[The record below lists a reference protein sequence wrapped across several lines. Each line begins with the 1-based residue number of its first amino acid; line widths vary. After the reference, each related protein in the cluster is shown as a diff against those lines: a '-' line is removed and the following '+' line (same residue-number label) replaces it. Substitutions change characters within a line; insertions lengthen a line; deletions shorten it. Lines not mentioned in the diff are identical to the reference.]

1 MRIEKVTFKNLN
13 SLAGTW
19 SIDFTNER
27 YREDGIFAITGPTA
41 AGKSTVLDAIC
52 LALYGQTP
60 RLATISKSTNEIMT
74 RQTGD
79 CFAEVVFS
87 TGKGRYRSHWSQR
100 RARNKSEG
108 ALQPAKQELVNLNT
122 NEMVNLKK
130 GIADKI
136 NELTGLDFKRFTR
149 SMLLAQG
156 DFAAFL
162 KATSDERAVIL
173 EKITGMEIY
182 SEISEKVYR
191 RMDEESKALKA
202 LEIQLGGIEV
212 LADDARKVKE
222 NQRDALT
229 QKEVQLK
236 QSQNVIQEA
245 LTWKKT
251 VKGLEETAQ
260 ALAEKDKALQNEN
273 DAFKLEAQ
281 KLQVALRAQKVDPSY
296 EALKTIRE
304 TLKQTAQLKEKAVR
318 DKPVAEEALK
328 EAQAASDSSKT
339 RWDEAEN
346 ARQSAMPIISDVR
359 LRDAAIKK
367 QSLDLEELKKEVGS
381 LQKSINQSQKELFE
395 KESALTS
402 LKEESALLEN
412 YLKTHAGEKVLVSAY
427 SGLEASSDHLKEIED
442 EIKRLQKDDQKSKNR
457 EKELQAQLQKETQDL
472 NVLRSTAE
480 RLKNQQE
487 KVAEELKGVLQG
499 ETEQSLVTQL
509 DALKERRHYRQLIQS
524 LEEHRRGLKN
534 GAPCPLCGATHHPYA
549 EGNIPAVDEIQTQ
562 IDVVQKTLNEV
573 IGLKNQLEE
582 IATKATLQK
591 EAITSVETN
600 RRLVQERLDGVIEQR
615 QEALNLIDEKKKKFA
630 MDSNAFYENVSGF
643 GLVLP
648 MSPAEV
654 INELLAKKKLWVKNE
669 EAFNEKQKD
678 LERVVSEI
686 REIKSLKAEKEKTW
700 QGKQS
705 QFVQDEEKLNEEKR
719 IRTEL
724 FGDKDPDQVEKSL
737 NDTVTQT
744 KSLYEQMRKA
754 ADEKA
759 GQLRTLISAIET
771 YDQQVKEIQEREVQ
785 ALSLF
790 EASLKKYGFD
800 DQEHY
805 IQSRLENSEVE
816 SLQNK
821 FQSLTERINRLKGE
835 MEQNRQALA
844 QEKAKN
850 LTDKTMDELEDSQ
863 QANETEQTTVREAL
877 SNIIY
882 ELRGD
887 DEARE
892 KSKDYLKT
900 IATKQVIVDQ
910 WSALSELI
918 GSADGKKFRN
928 YAQGITFDIMIAY
941 ANQSLMKMND
951 RYLLK
956 RKDKEG
962 LELEVQD
969 NYQAGVIRSTKNL
982 SGGESFI
989 VSLALALGLSKMASQ
1004 NVQVESLFLDEG
1016 FGTLDEDALDNALKT
1031 LSGLHQQGK
1040 LIGVIS
1046 HVQELKDRI
1055 GTQIVVTP
1063 KALGRSVLSGPGVEL
1078 LNRQF
1083 V

>member
-27 YREDGIFAITGPTA
+27 YREDGIFAITGPTG

-100 RARNKSEG
+100 RARNKPEG

-162 KATSDERAVIL
+162 KASSDDRAVIL

-191 RMDEESKALKA
+191 RMDEESKALKV
-202 LEIQLGGIEV
+202 LESQLGGIEV
-212 LADDARKVKE
+212 LADDVRKEKE
-222 NQRDALT
+222 SQREALT
-229 QKEVQLK
+229 QKETELK
-236 QSQNVIQEA
+236 QSQNAIQEA

-260 ALAEKDKALQNEN
+260 ALVEKDKALQKEK
-273 DAFKLEAQ
+273 DAFKSEAQ
-281 KLQVALRAQKVDPSY
+281 KLQVALQAQKVDPSY

-328 EAQAASDSSKT
+328 TAQAASDSSKT

-367 QSLDLEELKKEVGS
+367 QSLDLEELKKEVGA
-381 LQKSINQSQKELFE
+381 LQESINQSQKDLLN
-395 KESALTS
+395 KERVLSV
-402 LKEESALLEN
+402 LKEESALLEQ
-412 YLKTHAGEKVLVSAY
+412 YLKSHAGEKVLVSAY

-472 NVLRSTAE
+472 NALRSTAE

-487 KVAEELKGVLQG
+487 TVAEELKGVLQG

-509 DALKERRHYRQLIQS
+509 DALKEKWHYRQLIQS
-524 LEEHRRGLKN
+524 LEEHRRELKD

-562 IDVVQKTLNEV
+562 INAVQKTLNEV
-573 IGLKNQLEE
+573 IRLKNQLQEL
-582 IATKATLQK
+582 ATKATLQK
-591 EAITSVETN
+591 EAITSAETN
-600 RRLVQERLDGVIEQR
+600 QRLVQERLDGVIEQR
-615 QEALNLIDEKKKKFA
+615 REALNLIDEKKEKFA
-630 MDSNAFYENVSGF
+630 LDSNAFYESVSGF
-643 GLVLP
+643 GLALP
-648 MSPAEV
+648 MSPTEV
-654 INELLAKKKLWVKNE
+654 INDLLAKKTLWVKNE

-705 QFVQDEEKLNEEKR
+705 QFVQDEEKLNKEKR

-744 KSLYEQMRKA
+744 KSSYEQMRKA

-771 YDQQVKEIQEREVQ
+771 HDQQINEMQGHEVQ

-790 EASLKKYGFD
+790 EASLKKFGFD

-805 IQSRLENSEVE
+805 FQSHLESSELE
-816 SLQNK
+816 SLQDTS
-821 FQSLTERINRLKGE
+821 QSLTERINRLQGE
-835 MEQNRQALA
+835 MEQNNQTLA

-850 LTDKTMDELEDSQ
+850 LTDKTIEELEAEQ
-863 QANETEQTTVREAL
+863 KTNEIEQTDVRETL
-877 SNIIY
+877 GNILY

-892 KSKDYLKT
+892 KSKDYLRT
-900 IATKQVIVDQ
+900 ITAKQLIVDQ
-910 WSALSELI
+910 WSALSGLI
-918 GSADGKKFRN
+918 GSADGRKFRN

-941 ANQSLMKMND
+941 ANQALMKMND

-956 RKDKEG
+956 RKDKDG
-962 LELEVQD
+962 LELEVLD

-1016 FGTLDEDALDNALKT
+1016 FGTLDEDALENALKT

-1055 GTQIVVTP
+1055 STQIIVTP
-1063 KALGRSVLSGPGVEL
+1063 KALGRSVLSGPGVDHL
-1078 LNRQF
+1078 DR
-1083 V
+1083 

>member
-27 YREDGIFAITGPTA
+27 YREDGIFAITGPTG

-60 RLATISKSTNEIMT
+60 RLSTISKSTNEIMT

-100 RARNKSEG
+100 RARNKPEG

-162 KATSDERAVIL
+162 KASSDDRAVIL

-202 LEIQLGGIEV
+202 LESQLGGIEV
-212 LADDARKVKE
+212 LADDVRKEKE
-222 NQRDALT
+222 SQREVLT
-229 QKEVQLK
+229 QKETQLK

-260 ALAEKDKALQNEN
+260 VLAEKEKALQNEK
-273 DAFKLEAQ
+273 DAFKPCAQ
-281 KLQVALRAQKVDPSY
+281 KLQVALRAQKVDSSY

-304 TLKQTAQLKEKAVR
+304 TLNQTTQLRDKAAR

-328 EAQAASDSSKT
+328 AAQAACDSSKT

-346 ARQSAMPIISDVR
+346 ARQSAMPLISDIR

-367 QSLDLEELKKEVGS
+367 QSLDLEELKKEVES
-381 LQKSINQSQKELFE
+381 LQESINQRQKELLD
-395 KESALTS
+395 KEGVLSG
-402 LKEESALLEN
+402 LKEESTLLEQ
-412 YLKTHAGEKVLVSAY
+412 YLKSHAGEKVLVSAY
-427 SGLEASSDHLKEIED
+427 SGLEASSDHLKETEG
-442 EIKRLQKDDQKSKNR
+442 EIKRLQKDDEKSKNR
-457 EKELQAQLQKETQDL
+457 EKELRAQFEKGTQDL
-472 NVLRSTAE
+472 NALRSMAE

-487 KVAEELKGVLQG
+487 KVTEELKGVLQG

-509 DALKERRHYRQLIQS
+509 DALKEKRHYCQLIQS
-524 LEEHRRGLKN
+524 LEEHRRGLKD

-549 EGNIPAVDEIQTQ
+549 EGNIPAIDEIQ
-562 IDVVQKTLNEV
+562 ILINAVQKTLNEA
-573 IGLKNQLEE
+573 IRLKNQLEE
-582 IATKATLQK
+582 LATKVTLQK
-591 EAITSVETN
+591 EAITSAETN
-600 RRLVQERLDGVIEQR
+600 LRLAQERLDGVIEQR
-615 QEALNLIDEKKKKFA
+615 REALNLIDEKKEKFA
-630 MDSNAFYENVSGF
+630 LDSNAFYESVSGF
-643 GLVLP
+643 GLALP
-648 MSPAEV
+648 MSPTEV
-654 INELLAKKKLWVKNE
+654 INELLAKKTLWVKNE

-678 LERVVSEI
+678 LERVASEI

-700 QGKQS
+700 KGKHS
-705 QFVQDEEKLNEEKR
+705 QFVQSEEKLNEEKR

-744 KSLYEQMRKA
+744 KSSYEQMRKA

-771 YDQQVKEIQEREVQ
+771 YDRQIKETQGREGQ

-790 EASLKKYGFD
+790 EASLKKFGFD

-805 IQSRLENSEVE
+805 FQSYLESSELE
-816 SLQNK
+816 SLQDK
-821 FQSLTERINRLKGE
+821 SQSLTERISRLQGE
-835 MEQNRQALA
+835 MEQNNQTLA

-850 LTDKTMDELEDSQ
+850 LTDKTIEELEAEQ
-863 QANETEQTTVREAL
+863 KANEIEQTDVRETL
-877 SNIIY
+877 GNILY

-892 KSKDYLKT
+892 KSKDYLRT
-900 IATKQVIVDQ
+900 IAAKQLIVDQ
-910 WSALSELI
+910 WSALSGLI
-918 GSADGKKFRN
+918 GSADGRKFRN

-941 ANQSLMKMND
+941 ANQALMKMND

-956 RKDKEG
+956 RKDKDG

-1016 FGTLDEDALDNALKT
+1016 FGTLDEDALENALKT

-1055 GTQIVVTP
+1055 STQIIVTP
-1063 KALGRSVLSGPGVEL
+1063 KALGRSVLSGPGVEHL
-1078 LNRQF
+1078 DR
-1083 V
+1083 

>member
-27 YREDGIFAITGPTA
+27 YREDGIFAITGPTG

-60 RLATISKSTNEIMT
+60 RLSTISKSTNEIMT

-100 RARNKSEG
+100 RARNKPEG

-162 KATSDERAVIL
+162 KASSDDRAVIL

-202 LEIQLGGIEV
+202 LESQLGGIEV
-212 LADDARKVKE
+212 LADDARKEKE
-222 NQRDALT
+222 NQRDVLT
-229 QKEVQLK
+229 QKETELK
-236 QSQNVIQEA
+236 QSQNAIQEA

-328 EAQAASDSSKT
+328 AAQAASDSSKT

-346 ARQSAMPIISDVR
+346 ARQSAMPIISDIR

-367 QSLDLEELKKEVGS
+367 QSLDLEELKKEVES
-381 LQKSINQSQKELFE
+381 LQESINQRQKELLD
-395 KESALTS
+395 KESALS
-402 LKEESALLEN
+402 GLKEETRLLEQ
-412 YLKTHAGEKVLVSAY
+412 YLKSHAGEKVLVSAY
-427 SGLEASSDHLKEIED
+427 SGLEASSDHLKETEG
-442 EIKRLQKDDQKSKNR
+442 EIKRLQKDDQKSKNK
-457 EKELQAQLQKETQDL
+457 EKELRVQLQKETQDL
-472 NVLRSTAE
+472 NALRSTAE

-509 DALKERRHYRQLIQS
+509 EALKEKRHYRQLVQS
-524 LEEHRRGLKN
+524 LEEHRRGLKD

-549 EGNIPAVDEIQTQ
+549 EGNIPAVDEIQIQ
-562 IDVVQKTLNEV
+562 INAVQKTLNEA
-573 IGLKNQLEE
+573 ICLKNQLEE
-582 IATKATLQK
+582 LATKATLQK
-591 EAITSVETN
+591 EAITGAETN
-600 RRLVQERLDGVIEQR
+600 LRLVQERLDGVIEQR
-615 QEALNLIDEKKKKFA
+615 REALNLIDEKKEKFA
-630 MDSNAFYENVSGF
+630 LDSNAFYESVSGF
-643 GLVLP
+643 GLALP
-648 MSPAEV
+648 MSPTEV
-654 INELLAKKKLWVKNE
+654 INELLVKKTLWVKNE

-678 LERVVSEI
+678 LERVASEI

-744 KSLYEQMRKA
+744 KCSYEQMRKA

-771 YDQQVKEIQEREVQ
+771 YDRQIKETQGREGQ

-790 EASLKKYGFD
+790 EASLKKFGFD
-800 DQEHY
+800 GQEQY
-805 IQSRLENSEVE
+805 FQSRLDSSEVE
-816 SLQNK
+816 SLQDK
-821 FQSLTERINRLKGE
+821 SQSLTERINRLQGE
-835 MEQNRQALA
+835 MEQNNQALA

-850 LTDKTMDELEDSQ
+850 LTDKTIEELEAEQ
-863 QANETEQTTVREAL
+863 KANEIEQADVRETL
-877 SNIIY
+877 GNIVY

-892 KSKDYLKT
+892 KSKDYLRT
-900 IATKQVIVDQ
+900 IAAKQLIVDQ
-910 WSALSELI
+910 WSALSGLI
-918 GSADGKKFRN
+918 GSADGRKFRN

-941 ANQSLMKMND
+941 ANQALMKMND

-956 RKDKEG
+956 RKDKDG

-1016 FGTLDEDALDNALKT
+1016 FGTLDEDALENALKT

-1055 GTQIVVTP
+1055 GTQIIVTP
-1063 KALGRSVLSGPGVEL
+1063 RALGRSVLSGPGVEHL
-1078 LNRQF
+1078 VR
-1083 V
+1083 

>member
-27 YREDGIFAITGPTA
+27 YREDGIFAITGPTG

-79 CFAEVVFS
+79 CFAEVVFL

-100 RARNKSEG
+100 RARNKPEG
-108 ALQPAKQELVNLNT
+108 ALQPAKQELVNLNS

-162 KATSDERAVIL
+162 KASSDDRAVIL

-191 RMDEESKALKA
+191 RMDEESKALKV
-202 LEIQLGGIEV
+202 LESQLGGIEV
-212 LADDARKVKE
+212 LADDARKEKE
-222 NQRDALT
+222 NQRDVLT
-229 QKEVQLK
+229 QKATELK
-236 QSQNVIQEA
+236 QSQNAIQEA

-328 EAQAASDSSKT
+328 EAQAACDSSKT

-359 LRDAAIKK
+359 LRDATIKK
-367 QSLDLEELKKEVGS
+367 QRLDLEELKKEVGS
-381 LQKSINQSQKELFE
+381 LQESINQRQKELLD
-395 KESALTS
+395 KESALS
-402 LKEESALLEN
+402 GLKEETRLLEQ
-412 YLKTHAGEKVLVSAY
+412 YLKSHAGEKVLVSAY
-427 SGLEASSDHLKEIED
+427 SGLEASRDHLKEIED
-442 EIKRLQKDDQKSKNR
+442 EIKRLQKDNQKSKNR
-457 EKELQAQLQKETQDL
+457 EKELQAQLEKETQDL
-472 NVLRSTAE
+472 KALRSIAE
-480 RLKNQQE
+480 HLKNQQE
-487 KVAEELKGVLQG
+487 KVTEELKGVLQG

-509 DALKERRHYRQLIQS
+509 DALKEKRHYRQLVQS
-524 LEEHRRGLKN
+524 LEEHRKGLQD

-549 EGNIPAVDEIQTQ
+549 KGNIPAVDEIQTQ
-562 IDVVQKTLNEV
+562 INAVQKTLNEV
-573 IGLKNQLEE
+573 IRLKNQLQEL
-582 IATKATLQK
+582 ATKATLQK
-591 EAITSVETN
+591 EAITSAETN
-600 RRLVQERLDGVIEQR
+600 QRLVQERLDGVIEQR
-615 QEALNLIDEKKKKFA
+615 REALNLIDEKKEKFA
-630 MDSNAFYENVSGF
+630 LDSNAFYESVSGF
-643 GLVLP
+643 GLALP
-648 MSPAEV
+648 MSPTEV
-654 INELLAKKKLWVKNE
+654 INELLAKKTLWVKNE

-678 LERVVSEI
+678 LERVVSKI

-705 QFVQDEEKLNEEKR
+705 QFVQDEEKLNKEKR

-744 KSLYEQMRKA
+744 KSSYEQMRKA

-771 YDQQVKEIQEREVQ
+771 HDQQINEMQGHEVQ

-790 EASLKKYGFD
+790 EASLKKFGFD

-805 IQSRLENSEVE
+805 YRTNQSS
-816 SLQNK
+816 
-821 FQSLTERINRLKGE
+821 
-835 MEQNRQALA
+835 
-844 QEKAKN
+844 
-850 LTDKTMDELEDSQ
+850 
-863 QANETEQTTVREAL
+863 
-877 SNIIY
+877 
-882 ELRGD
+882 
-887 DEARE
+887 ARRNG
-892 KSKDYLKT
+892 
-900 IATKQVIVDQ
+900 TKQPNV
-910 WSALSELI
+910 SP
-918 GSADGKKFRN
+918 
-928 YAQGITFDIMIAY
+928 
-941 ANQSLMKMND
+941 
-951 RYLLK
+951 
-956 RKDKEG
+956 RK
-962 LELEVQD
+962 
-969 NYQAGVIRSTKNL
+969 
-982 SGGESFI
+982 
-989 VSLALALGLSKMASQ
+989 SQ
-1004 NVQVESLFLDEG
+1004 E
-1016 FGTLDEDALDNALKT
+1016 
-1031 LSGLHQQGK
+1031 
-1040 LIGVIS
+1040 
-1046 HVQELKDRI
+1046 
-1055 GTQIVVTP
+1055 P
-1063 KALGRSVLSGPGVEL
+1063 Y
-1078 LNRQF
+1078 
-1083 V
+1083 

>member
-27 YREDGIFAITGPTA
+27 YREDGIFAITGPTG

-100 RARNKSEG
+100 RARNNPDG
-108 ALQPAKQELVNLNT
+108 ALQQAKQELVNLT
-122 NEMVNLKK
+122 TQEIVNLTRK
-130 GIADKI
+130 GIAEKI

-162 KATSDERAVIL
+162 KASSDDRAAIL

-202 LEIQLGGIEV
+202 MENQLGGIEV
-212 LADDARKVKE
+212 LPDDVRKDKE
-222 NQRDALT
+222 TQRETLT
-229 QKEVQLK
+229 QKESELK
-236 QSQNVIQEA
+236 KIQTAIREA
-245 LTWKKT
+245 LTWKKI

-260 ALAEKDKALQNEN
+260 ALEESYKALQNEKE
-273 DAFKLEAQ
+273 AFKPEAQ
-281 KLQVALRAQKVDPSY
+281 KLEAALRAQKVNPSY
-296 EALKTIRE
+296 EAHKAICE
-304 TLKQTAQLKEKAVR
+304 TLKQTTQLREKAVQ
-318 DKPVAEEALK
+318 DKPAAEEALK
-328 EAQAASDSSKT
+328 VASAASISSKT

-346 ARQSAMPIISDVR
+346 ARQNTLSLISQVR
-359 LRDAAIKK
+359 LKDAAIENID
-367 QSLDLEELKKEVGS
+367 QGLTALNEEIE
-381 LQKSINQSQKELFE
+381 
-395 KESALTS
+395 
-402 LKEESALLEN
+402 ALLESLKQSQQALDEKETALSRLKTESASLDD
-412 YLKTHAGEKVLVSAY
+412 YLKSHAGDKALVSVY
-427 SGLEASSDHLKEIED
+427 SGLETSCERLKEVED
-442 EIKRLQKDDQKSKNR
+442 EIQRLQSDDQKDGTKV
-457 EKELQAQLQKETQDL
+457 KEHQAQLEKAAQTL
-472 NVLRSTAE
+472 NALYSTSE
-480 RLKNQQE
+480 NLKNQQS
-487 KVAEELKGVLQG
+487 KLDSELKALLQG
-499 ETEQSLVTQL
+499 ETEQSLNTQL
-509 DALKERRHYRQLIQS
+509 EALKEKRHYRQLVQS
-524 LEEHRRGLKN
+524 LEEHRKGLKD
-534 GAPCPLCGATHHPYA
+534 GAPCPLCGAVHHPYA
-549 EGNIPAVDEIQTQ
+549 EGNIPAVDDIQTQ
-562 IDVVQKTLNEV
+562 IDGIQKTLSDV
-573 IGLKNQLEE
+573 LKRKTQAEKLTAK
-582 IATKATLQK
+582 ITLQK
-591 EAITSVETN
+591 EDIARAEAKQS
-600 RRLVQERLDGVIEQR
+600 LLQERLNTLIEQR
-615 QEALNLIDEKKKKFA
+615 QKASDLIHGKKEKF
-630 MDSNAFYENVSGF
+630 DSDLKAFYDSVSEF
-643 GLVLP
+643 GLTLP
-648 MSPAEV
+648 MPPTEI
-654 INELLAKKKLWVKNE
+654 INELLTKKTLWVKNE
-669 EAFNEKQKD
+669 EAFSSKKNEIEKT
-678 LERVVSEI
+678 ESEI
-686 REIKSLKAEKEKTW
+686 REIKSVKAEKEKTLLAKKSELHKTE
-700 QGKQS
+700 GKL
-705 QFVQDEEKLNEEKR
+705 KEEKR
-719 IRTEL
+719 TRTEL
-724 FGDKDPDQVEKSL
+724 FGNKDPDQEETAHNNAVQEAKL
-737 NDTVTQT
+737 Q
-744 KSLYEQMRKA
+744 YERMKKA

-771 YDQQVKEIQEREVQ
+771 YDRQIKETQGREVQ

-790 EASLKKYGFD
+790 EASLKKFGFD

-805 IQSRLENSEVE
+805 FQSHLESSELE
-816 SLQNK
+816 SLQDK
-821 FQSLTERINRLKGE
+821 SQSLTERINRLQGE
-835 MEQNRQALA
+835 MEQNHQALA

-850 LTDKTMDELEDSQ
+850 LTDKTIEELEAEQ
-863 QANETEQTTVREAL
+863 KANEIEQADVRETL
-877 SNIIY
+877 GNILY

-892 KSKDYLKT
+892 KSKDYLRT
-900 IATKQVIVDQ
+900 IAAKQLIVDQ
-910 WSALSELI
+910 WSALSGLI
-918 GSADGKKFRN
+918 GSADGRKFRN

-941 ANQSLMKMND
+941 ANQALMKMND

-956 RKDKEG
+956 RKDKDG

-1016 FGTLDEDALDNALKT
+1016 FGTLDEDALENALKT

-1055 GTQIVVTP
+1055 STQIIVTP
-1063 KALGRSVLSGPGVEL
+1063 KALGRSVLSGPGVEHL
-1078 LNRQF
+1078 DR
-1083 V
+1083 

>member
-1 MRIEKVTFKNLN
+1 MRIEKVTFRNLN

-27 YREDGIFAITGPTA
+27 YREDGIFAITGPTG

-100 RARNKSEG
+100 RARNKPDGS
-108 ALQPAKQELVNLNT
+108 LQPAKQELVNLDT

-162 KATSDERAVIL
+162 KASSDDRAVIL

-202 LEIQLGGIEV
+202 LESQLGGIEV
-212 LADDARKVKE
+212 LADDVRKEMESQKK
-222 NQRDALT
+222 ALT
-229 QKEVQLK
+229 QKETQLK
-236 QSQNVIQEA
+236 QSQNAIQEA

-260 ALAEKDKALQNEN
+260 VLAEKDKALQNEKEV
-273 DAFKLEAQ
+273 FKPSAQ
-281 KLQVALRAQKVDPSY
+281 RLQVALRAQKVDSSY

-304 TLKQTAQLKEKAVR
+304 TLNQTTQLRDKAAR

-328 EAQAASDSSKT
+328 AAQAASDSSKT

-346 ARQSAMPIISDVR
+346 TRQSAMPIISDVR

-367 QSLDLEELKKEVGS
+367 QSIDLEELKKEVES
-381 LQKSINQSQKELFE
+381 LQESINQRQKELLD
-395 KESALTS
+395 KERVLSG
-402 LKEESALLEN
+402 LKEETRLLEQ
-412 YLKTHAGEKVLVSAY
+412 YLKSHAGEKVLVSAY
-427 SGLEASSDHLKEIED
+427 SGLKASSDHLKEIED

-457 EKELQAQLQKETQDL
+457 EKELQAQLQRETQDL
-472 NVLRSTAE
+472 NALRSTAE

-487 KVAEELKGVLQG
+487 MVAEELKGVLQG

-509 DALKERRHYRQLIQS
+509 DALKEKRHYRQLVQS
-524 LEEHRRGLKN
+524 LEEHRRGLKD

-562 IDVVQKTLNEV
+562 IDAVQETLNKA
-573 IGLKNQLEE
+573 IRLKNQLEE

-600 RRLVQERLDGVIEQR
+600 QRLVQERLDGVIEQR

-630 MDSNAFYENVSGF
+630 MDSNAFYESVSGF
-643 GLVLP
+643 GLALP
-648 MSPAEV
+648 MSPTEV
-654 INELLAKKKLWVKNE
+654 INELFAKKTLWVKNE

-678 LERVVSEI
+678 LERVGSEI

-700 QGKQS
+700 QGKHS
-705 QFVQDEEKLNEEKR
+705 QFVQGEEKLNEEKR

-744 KSLYEQMRKA
+744 KSSYEQMRKA

-771 YDQQVKEIQEREVQ
+771 YDRQIKETQGRELQ

-790 EASLKKYGFD
+790 EASLKKFGFD

-805 IQSRLENSEVE
+805 FQSHLESSELE
-816 SLQNK
+816 SLQDK
-821 FQSLTERINRLKGE
+821 SQSLTERINRLQGE
-835 MEQNRQALA
+835 MEQNNQTLA

-850 LTDKTMDELEDSQ
+850 LTDKTIEELEAEQ
-863 QANETEQTTVREAL
+863 KANEIEQADVRETL
-877 SNIIY
+877 GNLVY

-887 DEARE
+887 DEARN
-892 KSKDYLKT
+892 KSKDYLRT
-900 IATKQVIVDQ
+900 IAAKQLIVDQ
-910 WSALSELI
+910 WSALSGLI
-918 GSADGKKFRN
+918 GSADGRKFRN

-941 ANQSLMKMND
+941 ANQALMKMND

-956 RKDKEG
+956 RKDKDG

-1016 FGTLDEDALDNALKT
+1016 FGTLDEDALENALKT

-1055 GTQIVVTP
+1055 GTQIIVTP
-1063 KALGRSVLSGPGVEL
+1063 RALGRSVLSGPGVEHL
-1078 LNRQF
+1078 VR
-1083 V
+1083 

>member
-27 YREDGIFAITGPTA
+27 YREDGIFAITGPTG

-60 RLATISKSTNEIMT
+60 RLGTISKSTNEIMT

-79 CFAEVVFS
+79 CFAEVVFL

-100 RARNKSEG
+100 RARNKPEG

-162 KATSDERAVIL
+162 KASSDDRAVIL

-191 RMDEESKALKA
+191 RMDEESKALKV
-202 LEIQLGGIEV
+202 LESQLGGIEV
-212 LADDARKVKE
+212 LADDVRKEKE
-222 NQRDALT
+222 SQREALT
-229 QKEVQLK
+229 QKETELK
-236 QSQNVIQEA
+236 QSQNAIQEA

-260 ALAEKDKALQNEN
+260 ALVEKDKALQKEK
-273 DAFKLEAQ
+273 DAFKSEAQ
-281 KLQVALRAQKVDPSY
+281 KLQVALQAQKVDPNY

-328 EAQAASDSSKT
+328 AAQAASDSSKT

-381 LQKSINQSQKELFE
+381 LQESINQSQKELLN
-395 KESALTS
+395 KERVLSV
-402 LKEESALLEN
+402 LKEESALLEQ
-412 YLKTHAGEKVLVSAY
+412 YLKSHAGEKVLVSAY

-472 NVLRSTAE
+472 NALRSTAE

-487 KVAEELKGVLQG
+487 TVAEELKGVLQG

-509 DALKERRHYRQLIQS
+509 DALKEKRHYRQLIQS
-524 LEEHRRGLKN
+524 LEEHRRGLKD

-562 IDVVQKTLNEV
+562 IDAVQKTLNRA
-573 IGLKNQLEE
+573 IRLKNQLQELS
-582 IATKATLQK
+582 TKATLQK
-591 EAITSVETN
+591 EAITGAEAN
-600 RRLVQERLDGVIEQR
+600 LRLVQERLDGVIEQR
-615 QEALNLIDEKKKKFA
+615 REALNLIDEKKEKFA
-630 MDSNAFYENVSGF
+630 LDSNAFYESVSGF
-643 GLVLP
+643 GLALP
-648 MSPAEV
+648 MSPTEV
-654 INELLAKKKLWVKNE
+654 INELWTKKTLWVKNE

-678 LERVVSEI
+678 LERVSSEI

-705 QFVQDEEKLNEEKR
+705 QFVQDEEKLNKEKR

-744 KSLYEQMRKA
+744 KSWYEQMRKA

-771 YDQQVKEIQEREVQ
+771 HDQQINEMQGHEVQ

-790 EASLKKYGFD
+790 EASLKKFGFD

-805 IQSRLENSEVE
+805 FQSHLESSEVE
-816 SLQNK
+816 SLQDK
-821 FQSLTERINRLKGE
+821 SQSLTERINRLQGE
-835 MEQNRQALA
+835 MEQNNQALA

-850 LTDKTMDELEDSQ
+850 LTDKTIEELEAEQ
-863 QANETEQTTVREAL
+863 KANEIEQTSVRETL
-877 SNIIY
+877 GNIVY

-892 KSKDYLKT
+892 KSKDYLST
-900 IATKQVIVDQ
+900 IAAKQLIVDQ
-910 WSALSELI
+910 WSALSGLI
-918 GSADGKKFRN
+918 GSADGRKFRN

-941 ANQSLMKMND
+941 ANQALMKMND

-956 RKDKEG
+956 RKDKDG

-1016 FGTLDEDALDNALKT
+1016 FGTLDEDALENALKT

-1055 GTQIVVTP
+1055 GTQIIVTP
-1063 KALGRSVLSGPGVEL
+1063 KALGRSVLSGPGVEHL
-1078 LNRQF
+1078 DR
-1083 V
+1083 

>member
-1 MRIEKVTFKNLN
+1 MRIEKVTFRNLN

-27 YREDGIFAITGPTA
+27 YREDGIFAITGPTG

-100 RARNKSEG
+100 RARNKPDGS
-108 ALQPAKQELVNLNT
+108 LQPAKQELVNLDT

-162 KATSDERAVIL
+162 KASSDDRAVIL

-202 LEIQLGGIEV
+202 LESQLGGIEV
-212 LADDARKVKE
+212 LADDVRKEMESQKK
-222 NQRDALT
+222 ALT
-229 QKEVQLK
+229 QKETQLK
-236 QSQNVIQEA
+236 QSQNAIQEA

-260 ALAEKDKALQNEN
+260 VLAEKDKALQNEKEV
-273 DAFKLEAQ
+273 FKPSAQ
-281 KLQVALRAQKVDPSY
+281 KLQVALRAQQVDSSY
-296 EALKTIRE
+296 EALKTIRQ
-304 TLKQTAQLKEKAVR
+304 TLNQTTQLRDKAAK

-328 EAQAASDSSKT
+328 AAQAASDSSKT

-381 LQKSINQSQKELFE
+381 LQESINQSQKELLD
-395 KESALTS
+395 KERVLSG
-402 LKEESALLEN
+402 LKEENALLEQ
-412 YLKTHAGEKVLVSAY
+412 YLKSHAGEKVLVSAY
-427 SGLEASSDHLKEIED
+427 SGLEASSDHLKETEG

-472 NVLRSTAE
+472 NALRSTAE

-487 KVAEELKGVLQG
+487 TVAEELKGVLQG

-509 DALKERRHYRQLIQS
+509 DALKEKRHYRQLVQS
-524 LEEHRRGLKN
+524 LEEHRKGLKE

-562 IDVVQKTLNEV
+562 INAVQKTLNEA
-573 IGLKNQLEE
+573 IRLKNQLQEL
-582 IATKATLQK
+582 ATKATLQK
-591 EAITSVETN
+591 EAITSAETN
-600 RRLVQERLDGVIEQR
+600 QRLVQERLDGVIEQR
-615 QEALNLIDEKKKKFA
+615 REALNLIDEKKEKFA
-630 MDSNAFYENVSGF
+630 LDSNAFYESVSGF
-643 GLVLP
+643 GLALP
-648 MSPAEV
+648 MSPTEV
-654 INELLAKKKLWVKNE
+654 INDLLAKKTLWVKNE

-705 QFVQDEEKLNEEKR
+705 QFVQDEEKLNKEKR

-744 KSLYEQMRKA
+744 KSSYEQMRKA

-771 YDQQVKEIQEREVQ
+771 HDQQINEMQGHEVQ

-790 EASLKKYGFD
+790 EASLKKFGFD

-805 IQSRLENSEVE
+805 FQSHLESSELE
-816 SLQNK
+816 SLQDK
-821 FQSLTERINRLKGE
+821 SQSLTERINRLQGE
-835 MEQNRQALA
+835 MEQNNQTLA

-850 LTDKTMDELEDSQ
+850 LTDKTIEELEAEQ
-863 QANETEQTTVREAL
+863 KTNEIEQTDVRETL
-877 SNIIY
+877 GNILY

-892 KSKDYLKT
+892 KSKDYLRT
-900 IATKQVIVDQ
+900 ITAKQLIVDQ
-910 WSALSELI
+910 WSALSGLI
-918 GSADGKKFRN
+918 GSADGRKFRN

-941 ANQSLMKMND
+941 ANQALMKMND

-956 RKDKEG
+956 RKDKDG

-989 VSLALALGLSKMASQ
+989 VSLSLALGLSKMASQ

-1016 FGTLDEDALDNALKT
+1016 FGTLDEDALENALKT

-1055 GTQIVVTP
+1055 STQIIVTP
-1063 KALGRSVLSGPGVEL
+1063 KALGRSVLSGPGVDHL
-1078 LNRQF
+1078 DR
-1083 V
+1083 

>member
-1 MRIEKVTFKNLN
+1 MHIEKVTFKNLN

-27 YREDGIFAITGPTA
+27 YREDGIFAITGPTG

-108 ALQPAKQELVNLNT
+108 ALQPAKQELVNLDT

-162 KATSDERAVIL
+162 KASSDDRAVIL

-202 LEIQLGGIEV
+202 LESQLGGIEV
-212 LADDARKVKE
+212 LADDVRKEMESQKK
-222 NQRDALT
+222 ALT
-229 QKEVQLK
+229 QKETQLK
-236 QSQNVIQEA
+236 QSQNAIQEA

-260 ALAEKDKALQNEN
+260 VLAEKDKALQNEKEV
-273 DAFKLEAQ
+273 FKPSAQ
-281 KLQVALRAQKVDPSY
+281 KLQVALRAQKVDSSY

-304 TLKQTAQLKEKAVR
+304 TLNQTTQLRDKAAR
-318 DKPVAEEALK
+318 DKPVSEEALK
-328 EAQAASDSSKT
+328 AAQAASDSSKT

-346 ARQSAMPIISDVR
+346 ARQSAMPIISEVR

-367 QSLDLEELKKEVGS
+367 QSIDLEELKKEVEL
-381 LQKSINQSQKELFE
+381 LQESINQRQKELLD
-395 KESALTS
+395 KESALS
-402 LKEESALLEN
+402 ALKEETRLLEQ
-412 YLKTHAGEKVLVSAY
+412 YLKSHAGEKVLVSAY
-427 SGLEASSDHLKEIED
+427 SGLDHLKEIED

-457 EKELQAQLQKETQDL
+457 EKELQAQLEKETQDL
-472 NVLRSTAE
+472 KALRSIAE
-480 RLKNQQE
+480 HLKNQQE
-487 KVAEELKGVLQG
+487 KVTEELKGVLQG

-509 DALKERRHYRQLIQS
+509 DALKEKRHYRQLVQS
-524 LEEHRRGLKN
+524 LEEHRKGLQD

-549 EGNIPAVDEIQTQ
+549 EGNIPAVDEIQIQ
-562 IDVVQKTLNEV
+562 INAVQKTLNEA
-573 IGLKNQLEE
+573 IRLKNQLEE
-582 IATKATLQK
+582 LATKVTLQK
-591 EAITSVETN
+591 EAITGAETN
-600 RRLVQERLDGVIEQR
+600 LRLVQERLDGVIEQR
-615 QEALNLIDEKKKKFA
+615 REALNLIDEKKEKFA
-630 MDSNAFYENVSGF
+630 LDSNAFYESVSGF
-643 GLVLP
+643 GLALP
-648 MSPAEV
+648 MSPTEV
-654 INELLAKKKLWVKNE
+654 INELLAKKTLWVKNE

-705 QFVQDEEKLNEEKR
+705 QFVQDEEKLNKEKR

-744 KSLYEQMRKA
+744 KSSYEQMRKA
-754 ADEKA
+754 TDEKA

-771 YDQQVKEIQEREVQ
+771 HDQQINEMQGHEVQ

-790 EASLKKYGFD
+790 EASLKKFGFD

-805 IQSRLENSEVE
+805 FQSHLESSELE
-816 SLQNK
+816 SLQDK
-821 FQSLTERINRLKGE
+821 SQSLTERINRLQGE
-835 MEQNRQALA
+835 MEQNNQTLA

-850 LTDKTMDELEDSQ
+850 LTDKTIEELEAEQ
-863 QANETEQTTVREAL
+863 KANEIEQADVRETL
-877 SNIIY
+877 GNILY

-892 KSKDYLKT
+892 KSKDYLRT
-900 IATKQVIVDQ
+900 IAAKQLIVDQ
-910 WSALSELI
+910 WSALSGLI
-918 GSADGKKFRN
+918 GSADGRKFRN

-941 ANQSLMKMND
+941 ANQSLIKMND

-956 RKDKEG
+956 RKNKDG

-1016 FGTLDEDALDNALKT
+1016 FGTLDEDALENALKT
-1031 LSGLHQQGK
+1031 LSSLHQQGK

-1046 HVQELKDRI
+1046 HVQEFKDRI
-1055 GTQIVVTP
+1055 STQIIVTP
-1063 KALGRSVLSGPGVEL
+1063 KALGRSVLSGPGVEHL
-1078 LNRQF
+1078 DR
-1083 V
+1083 

>member
-27 YREDGIFAITGPTA
+27 YREDGIFAIIGPTG

-100 RARNKSEG
+100 RARNKPEG

-162 KATSDERAVIL
+162 KASSDDRAVIL

-191 RMDEESKALKA
+191 RMDEESKALKV
-202 LEIQLGGIEV
+202 LESQLGGIEV
-212 LADDARKVKE
+212 LADDARKEKE
-222 NQRDALT
+222 NQRDVLT
-229 QKEVQLK
+229 QKETELK
-236 QSQNVIQEA
+236 QSQNAIQEA

-251 VKGLEETAQ
+251 IKGLEETAQ
-260 ALAEKDKALQNEN
+260 ALAEKEKALQNEN

-281 KLQVALRAQKVDPSY
+281 KLQVALQAQKVDSSY

-318 DKPVAEEALK
+318 DKPLAEEALK

-381 LQKSINQSQKELFE
+381 LQESINQSQKELLN
-395 KESALTS
+395 KERVLSV
-402 LKEESALLEN
+402 LKEESALLEQ
-412 YLKTHAGEKVLVSAY
+412 YLKSHAGEKVLVSAY
-427 SGLEASSDHLKEIED
+427 SGLEASSDHLKETEG
-442 EIKRLQKDDQKSKNR
+442 EIKRLQKDDQKSKNK

-472 NVLRSTAE
+472 NALRSTVE
-480 RLKNQQE
+480 CLKNQQE
-487 KVAEELKGVLQG
+487 KVTGELKGVLQG

-509 DALKERRHYRQLIQS
+509 EALKEKRHYRQLVQS
-524 LEEHRRGLKN
+524 LEEHRRGLQD

-562 IDVVQKTLNEV
+562 INAVQKTLNEV
-573 IGLKNQLEE
+573 IRLKNQLQEL
-582 IATKATLQK
+582 ATKATLQK
-591 EAITSVETN
+591 EAITSAETN
-600 RRLVQERLDGVIEQR
+600 LRLVQERLDGVIEQR
-615 QEALNLIDEKKKKFA
+615 REALNLIDEKKEKFA
-630 MDSNAFYENVSGF
+630 LDSNAFYESVSGF
-643 GLVLP
+643 GLALP
-648 MSPAEV
+648 MSPTEV
-654 INELLAKKKLWVKNE
+654 INELFAKKTLWVKNE

-678 LERVVSEI
+678 LERVASEI

-700 QGKQS
+700 QGKHS
-705 QFVQDEEKLNEEKR
+705 QFVQGEEKLNEEKR

-724 FGDKDPDQVEKSL
+724 FGDKDPDQVEKIL

-744 KSLYEQMRKA
+744 KSSYEQMRKA

-771 YDQQVKEIQEREVQ
+771 YDRQIKETQGWELQ

-790 EASLKKYGFD
+790 EASFKKFGFD
-800 DQEHY
+800 DQEY
-805 IQSRLENSEVE
+805 YFQSRLESSEVE
-816 SLQNK
+816 SLQDK
-821 FQSLTERINRLKGE
+821 SQSLTERINRLQGE
-835 MEQNRQALA
+835 MEQNHQALA

-850 LTDKTMDELEDSQ
+850 LTDKTIEELEAEQ
-863 QANETEQTTVREAL
+863 KANEIEQTSVRETL
-877 SNIIY
+877 GNIVY

-900 IATKQVIVDQ
+900 IAAKQLIVDQ
-910 WSALSELI
+910 WSALYELI

-941 ANQSLMKMND
+941 ANQALMKMND

-956 RKDKEG
+956 RKDKDG

-1016 FGTLDEDALDNALKT
+1016 FGTLDEDALENALKT

-1055 GTQIVVTP
+1055 GTQIIVTP
-1063 KALGRSVLSGPGVEL
+1063 KALGRSVLSGPGVDHL
-1078 LNRQF
+1078 DR
-1083 V
+1083 

>member
-27 YREDGIFAITGPTA
+27 YREDGIFAITGPTG
-41 AGKSTVLDAIC
+41 AGKSTVLDALC

-100 RARNKSEG
+100 RARNKPEG
-108 ALQPAKQELVNLNT
+108 ALQPAKQELVNLDT

-162 KATSDERAVIL
+162 KASSDDRAVIL

-191 RMDEESKALKA
+191 RMDEESKALKV
-202 LEIQLGGIEV
+202 LESQLGGIEV
-212 LADDARKVKE
+212 LADDVRKEKE
-222 NQRDALT
+222 SQRDALT
-229 QKEVQLK
+229 QKETQLK
-236 QSQNVIQEA
+236 QSQNAIQEA

-260 ALAEKDKALQNEN
+260 ALAEKDKALQNEKE
-273 DAFKLEAQ
+273 AFKPSAQ
-281 KLQVALRAQKVDPSY
+281 KLQVALRAQKVDSSY

-304 TLKQTAQLKEKAVR
+304 TLKQTAQLKEKAVQ

-328 EAQAASDSSKT
+328 AAQAASDSSKT

-346 ARQSAMPIISDVR
+346 ARQNTMPIISDVR

-367 QSLDLEELKKEVGS
+367 QSLDLEELKKEVEL
-381 LQKSINQSQKELFE
+381 LQESINQRQKELLD
-395 KESALTS
+395 KESALS
-402 LKEESALLEN
+402 GLKEETRLLEQ
-412 YLKTHAGEKVLVSAY
+412 YLKSHAGEKVLVSAY
-427 SGLEASSDHLKEIED
+427 SGLEASRDHLKEIED

-457 EKELQAQLQKETQDL
+457 EKELQAQLEKETQDL
-472 NVLRSTAE
+472 KALRSIAE
-480 RLKNQQE
+480 HLKNQQE
-487 KVAEELKGVLQG
+487 KVTEELKGVLQG

-509 DALKERRHYRQLIQS
+509 DALKEKRHYRQLVQS
-524 LEEHRRGLKN
+524 LEKHRRGLQD

-562 IDVVQKTLNEV
+562 INAVQKTLNEV
-573 IGLKNQLEE
+573 IRLKNQLQEL
-582 IATKATLQK
+582 ATKATLQK
-591 EAITSVETN
+591 EAITSAETN
-600 RRLVQERLDGVIEQR
+600 LRLVQERLDGVIEQR
-615 QEALNLIDEKKKKFA
+615 REALNLIDEKKEKFA
-630 MDSNAFYENVSGF
+630 LDSNAFYESVSGF
-643 GLVLP
+643 GLALP
-648 MSPAEV
+648 MSPTEV
-654 INELLAKKKLWVKNE
+654 INELFAKKTLWVKNE

-678 LERVVSEI
+678 LERVASEI

-700 QGKQS
+700 QGKHS
-705 QFVQDEEKLNEEKR
+705 QFVQGEEKLNEEKR
-719 IRTEL
+719 IRKEL

-744 KSLYEQMRKA
+744 KSSYEQMRKA

-771 YDQQVKEIQEREVQ
+771 YDRQIKETQGRELQ

-790 EASLKKYGFD
+790 EASFKKYGFD
-800 DQEHY
+800 DQEY
-805 IQSRLENSEVE
+805 YFQSRLESSEVE
-816 SLQNK
+816 SLQDK
-821 FQSLTERINRLKGE
+821 SQSLTERINRLQGE
-835 MEQNRQALA
+835 MEQNHQALA

-850 LTDKTMDELEDSQ
+850 LTDKTIEELEAEQ
-863 QANETEQTTVREAL
+863 KANEIEQTSVRETL
-877 SNIIY
+877 GNIVY

-900 IATKQVIVDQ
+900 IAAKQLIVDQ
-910 WSALSELI
+910 WSALYELI

-941 ANQSLMKMND
+941 ANQALMKMND

-956 RKDKEG
+956 RKDKDG

-1016 FGTLDEDALDNALKT
+1016 FGTLDEDALENALKT

-1055 GTQIVVTP
+1055 GTQIIVTP
-1063 KALGRSVLSGPGVEL
+1063 KALGRSVLSGPGVDHL
-1078 LNRQF
+1078 DR
-1083 V
+1083 

>member
-27 YREDGIFAITGPTA
+27 YREDGIFAITGPTG

-100 RARNKSEG
+100 HARNKPEG
-108 ALQPAKQELVNLNT
+108 ALQPAKQELVNLDT
-122 NEMVNLKK
+122 NEMANLKK

-162 KATSDERAVIL
+162 KASSDDRAVIL

-202 LEIQLGGIEV
+202 LESQLGGIEV
-212 LADDARKVKE
+212 LADDVRKEKE
-222 NQRDALT
+222 SQREVLT
-229 QKEVQLK
+229 QKETQLK
-236 QSQNVIQEA
+236 RSQNVIQEA

-260 ALAEKDKALQNEN
+260 ALAEKDKALQNEKE
-273 DAFKLEAQ
+273 AFKPSAQ
-281 KLQVALRAQKVDPSY
+281 KLQVALRAQKVDSSY

-304 TLKQTAQLKEKAVR
+304 TLNQTTQLR
-318 DKPVAEEALK
+318 DKAANGKLVAEEALK
-328 EAQAASDSSKT
+328 AAQAASDSSKT

-381 LQKSINQSQKELFE
+381 LQESINQRQKELLD
-395 KESALTS
+395 KERVLSA
-402 LKEESALLEN
+402 LKEETRLLEE
-412 YLKTHAGEKVLVSAY
+412 YLKSHAGEKVLVSAY

-457 EKELQAQLQKETQDL
+457 EKQLEAQLQKETQDL
-472 NVLRSTAE
+472 NALRSTAE

-487 KVAEELKGVLQG
+487 KMAEELKGVLQG

-509 DALKERRHYRQLIQS
+509 DALKEKRHYRQLVQS
-524 LEEHRRGLKN
+524 LEEHRKGLKE

-549 EGNIPAVDEIQTQ
+549 AGNLPAVDEIQTQ
-562 IDVVQKTLNEV
+562 INAVQKTLNEA
-573 IGLKNQLEE
+573 IRLKNQLQEL
-582 IATKATLQK
+582 ATKATLQK
-591 EAITSVETN
+591 EAITSAETN
-600 RRLVQERLDGVIEQR
+600 QRLVQERLDGVIEQR
-615 QEALNLIDEKKKKFA
+615 REALNLIDEKKEKLA
-630 MDSNAFYENVSGF
+630 LDLNAFYESVSGV
-643 GLVLP
+643 GLALP
-648 MSPAEV
+648 MSPTEV
-654 INELLAKKKLWVKNE
+654 INELLAKKTLWVKNE

-678 LERVVSEI
+678 LERVSSEI

-700 QGKQS
+700 QGKHS
-705 QFVQDEEKLNEEKR
+705 QFVQNEERLNEEKR

-744 KSLYEQMRKA
+744 KSSYEQMRKA

-771 YDQQVKEIQEREVQ
+771 YDRQIKETQGREGQ

-790 EASLKKYGFD
+790 EASLKKFGFD
-800 DQEHY
+800 GQEHY
-805 IQSRLENSEVE
+805 FQSHLESSELE
-816 SLQNK
+816 SL
-821 FQSLTERINRLKGE
+821 
-835 MEQNRQALA
+835 
-844 QEKAKN
+844 
-850 LTDKTMDELEDSQ
+850 
-863 QANETEQTTVREAL
+863 
-877 SNIIY
+877 
-882 ELRGD
+882 
-887 DEARE
+887 
-892 KSKDYLKT
+892 
-900 IATKQVIVDQ
+900 
-910 WSALSELI
+910 
-918 GSADGKKFRN
+918 
-928 YAQGITFDIMIAY
+928 
-941 ANQSLMKMND
+941 
-951 RYLLK
+951 
-956 RKDKEG
+956 
-962 LELEVQD
+962 
-969 NYQAGVIRSTKNL
+969 
-982 SGGESFI
+982 
-989 VSLALALGLSKMASQ
+989 
-1004 NVQVESLFLDEG
+1004 
-1016 FGTLDEDALDNALKT
+1016 
-1031 LSGLHQQGK
+1031 
-1040 LIGVIS
+1040 
-1046 HVQELKDRI
+1046 
-1055 GTQIVVTP
+1055 
-1063 KALGRSVLSGPGVEL
+1063 
-1078 LNRQF
+1078 
-1083 V
+1083 

>member
-27 YREDGIFAITGPTA
+27 YREDGIFAIIGPTG

-79 CFAEVVFS
+79 CFAEVVFL

-100 RARNKSEG
+100 RARNKPEG

-162 KATSDERAVIL
+162 KASSDDRAVIL

-202 LEIQLGGIEV
+202 LESQLGGIEV
-212 LADDARKVKE
+212 LADDVRKEKE
-222 NQRDALT
+222 SQREVLT
-229 QKEVQLK
+229 QKETQLK
-236 QSQNVIQEA
+236 RSQNVIQEA

-260 ALAEKDKALQNEN
+260 ALAEKDKALQNEKE
-273 DAFKLEAQ
+273 AFKPSAQ
-281 KLQVALRAQKVDPSY
+281 KLQVALQAQKVDPSY

-318 DKPVAEEALK
+318 DKPIAEEALK
-328 EAQAASDSSKT
+328 AAQAASDSSKT

-381 LQKSINQSQKELFE
+381 LQESINQSQKELLN
-395 KESALTS
+395 KERVLSV
-402 LKEESALLEN
+402 LKEESALLEQ
-412 YLKTHAGEKVLVSAY
+412 YLKSHAGEKVLVSAY
-427 SGLEASSDHLKEIED
+427 SGLEASRDHLKEIED

-472 NVLRSTAE
+472 NALRSTAE

-487 KVAEELKGVLQG
+487 TVAEELKGVLQG

-509 DALKERRHYRQLIQS
+509 EALKEKRHYRQLIQS
-524 LEEHRRGLKN
+524 LGEHRKGLKD

-562 IDVVQKTLNEV
+562 INAVQKTLNEV
-573 IGLKNQLEE
+573 IRLKNQLQEL
-582 IATKATLQK
+582 ATKATLQK
-591 EAITSVETN
+591 EAITSAETN
-600 RRLVQERLDGVIEQR
+600 QRLVQERLDGVIEQR
-615 QEALNLIDEKKKKFA
+615 REALNLMDEKKEKFA
-630 MDSNAFYENVSGF
+630 LDSNAFYESVSGF
-643 GLVLP
+643 GLALP
-648 MSPAEV
+648 MSPTEV
-654 INELLAKKKLWVKNE
+654 INELLTKKTLWVKNE

-678 LERVVSEI
+678 LERVASEI
-686 REIKSLKAEKEKTW
+686 REIRSLKAEKEKTR
-700 QGKQS
+700 QVKHSQLMQS
-705 QFVQDEEKLNEEKR
+705 EEKLNEEKR
-719 IRTEL
+719 IRTEF

-737 NDTVTQT
+737 NDTVT
-744 KSLYEQMRKA
+744 
-754 ADEKA
+754 
-759 GQLRTLISAIET
+759 
-771 YDQQVKEIQEREVQ
+771 
-785 ALSLF
+785 
-790 EASLKKYGFD
+790 
-800 DQEHY
+800 
-805 IQSRLENSEVE
+805 
-816 SLQNK
+816 
-821 FQSLTERINRLKGE
+821 
-835 MEQNRQALA
+835 
-844 QEKAKN
+844 
-850 LTDKTMDELEDSQ
+850 
-863 QANETEQTTVREAL
+863 
-877 SNIIY
+877 
-882 ELRGD
+882 
-887 DEARE
+887 
-892 KSKDYLKT
+892 
-900 IATKQVIVDQ
+900 
-910 WSALSELI
+910 
-918 GSADGKKFRN
+918 
-928 YAQGITFDIMIAY
+928 
-941 ANQSLMKMND
+941 
-951 RYLLK
+951 
-956 RKDKEG
+956 
-962 LELEVQD
+962 
-969 NYQAGVIRSTKNL
+969 
-982 SGGESFI
+982 
-989 VSLALALGLSKMASQ
+989 
-1004 NVQVESLFLDEG
+1004 
-1016 FGTLDEDALDNALKT
+1016 
-1031 LSGLHQQGK
+1031 
-1040 LIGVIS
+1040 
-1046 HVQELKDRI
+1046 
-1055 GTQIVVTP
+1055 
-1063 KALGRSVLSGPGVEL
+1063 
-1078 LNRQF
+1078 
-1083 V
+1083 

>member
-27 YREDGIFAITGPTA
+27 YREDGIFAITGPTG

-100 RARNKSEG
+100 RARNKPEG
-108 ALQPAKQELVNLNT
+108 ALQPAKQELLNLNT

-162 KATSDERAVIL
+162 KASSDDRAVIL

-202 LEIQLGGIEV
+202 LESQLGGIEV
-212 LADDARKVKE
+212 LADDVRKEMESQK
-222 NQRDALT
+222 DALT
-229 QKEVQLK
+229 QKETQLK
-236 QSQNVIQEA
+236 QSQNAIQEA

-260 ALAEKDKALQNEN
+260 ALAEKEKALQNEKE
-273 DAFKLEAQ
+273 AFKPSAQ
-281 KLQVALRAQKVDPSY
+281 KFQVALRAQKVDSSY

-304 TLKQTAQLKEKAVR
+304 TLNQTTQLRDKAAR

-328 EAQAASDSSKT
+328 AAQAACDSSKT

-346 ARQSAMPIISDVR
+346 ARQSAMPIISDIR

-367 QSLDLEELKKEVGS
+367 QSIDLEELKKEVES
-381 LQKSINQSQKELFE
+381 LQESINQRQKELLD
-395 KESALTS
+395 KESVLS
-402 LKEESALLEN
+402 GLKEETRLLEQ
-412 YLKTHAGEKVLVSAY
+412 YLKSHAGEKVLVSTY
-427 SGLEASSDHLKEIED
+427 SGLKASSDHLKETEG
-442 EIKRLQKDDQKSKNR
+442 EIKRLQKDDQKSKNK
-457 EKELQAQLQKETQDL
+457 EKELRAQLQKETQDL
-472 NVLRSTAE
+472 NALRSTAE

-487 KVAEELKGVLQG
+487 EVTEELKGVLQG

-509 DALKERRHYRQLIQS
+509 DALKERQHYRQLVQS
-524 LEEHRRGLKN
+524 LEEHRKGLQD

-562 IDVVQKTLNEV
+562 INSVQKTLNEV
-573 IGLKNQLEE
+573 IRLKKQLEDL
-582 IATKATLQK
+582 ATKVMLQK
-591 EAITSVETN
+591 EAITGAETN
-600 RRLVQERLDGVIEQR
+600 PRLVQERLDGVIEQR
-615 QEALNLIDEKKKKFA
+615 REALNLIDAKKEKFA
-630 MDSNAFYENVSGF
+630 LDSKAFYESVSGF
-643 GLVLP
+643 GLALP
-648 MSPAEV
+648 MSATEV
-654 INELLAKKKLWVKNE
+654 INELLAKKTLWVKNE

-678 LERVVSEI
+678 LERIASEI

-700 QGKQS
+700 QVKHSQLMQS
-705 QFVQDEEKLNEEKR
+705 EEKLNEEKR

-744 KSLYEQMRKA
+744 KSSYEQMRKA

-771 YDQQVKEIQEREVQ
+771 YDRQIKETQGREGQ

-790 EASLKKYGFD
+790 EASLKKFGFD

-805 IQSRLENSEVE
+805 FQSHLESSELE
-816 SLQNK
+816 SLQDK
-821 FQSLTERINRLKGE
+821 SQSLTERINCLQGE
-835 MEQNRQALA
+835 MEQNNQTLA
-844 QEKAKN
+844 KEKAKN
-850 LTDKTMDELEDSQ
+850 LTDKTVEELEAEQ
-863 QANETEQTTVREAL
+863 KANEIEQVDVRETL
-877 SNIIY
+877 GNILY

-892 KSKDYLKT
+892 KSKDYLRT
-900 IATKQVIVDQ
+900 IAAKQFIVDQ
-910 WSALSELI
+910 WSALSGLI
-918 GSADGKKFRN
+918 GSADGRKFRN

-941 ANQSLMKMND
+941 ANQALMKMND

-956 RKDKEG
+956 RKDKDG
-962 LELEVQD
+962 LELDVQD

-1016 FGTLDEDALDNALKT
+1016 FGTLDEDALENALKT

-1055 GTQIVVTP
+1055 GTQIIVTP
-1063 KALGRSVLSGPGVEL
+1063 KALGRSVLSGPGVDHL
-1078 LNRQF
+1078 DR
-1083 V
+1083 

>member
-13 SLAGTW
+13 SLASTW

-27 YREDGIFAITGPTA
+27 YREDGIFAITGPTG

-87 TGKGRYRSHWSQR
+87 TSKGRYRSHWSQR
-100 RARNKSEG
+100 RARNNPEG
-108 ALQPAKQELVNLNT
+108 ALQLAKQELVNLT
-122 NEMVNLKK
+122 TQEIVNLKK
-130 GIADKI
+130 GIAEKI

-162 KATSDERAVIL
+162 KASSDDRAAIL

-202 LEIQLGGIEV
+202 LESQLGDIEV
-212 LADDARKVKE
+212 LPDDVRKDKE
-222 NQRDALT
+222 TQRETLT
-229 QKEVQLK
+229 QKESELK
-236 QSQNVIQEA
+236 KIQTAIREA

-260 ALAEKDKALQNEN
+260 ALKEKSKALQNEKEAFKP
-273 DAFKLEAQ
+273 DAQKLEA
-281 KLQVALRAQKVDPSY
+281 VLRAQKVNPSY
-296 EALKTIRE
+296 EAHKAICE
-304 TLKQTAQLKEKAVR
+304 TLKQTTQLKEKAVQ
-318 DKPVAEEALK
+318 DKPAAEEALK
-328 EAQAASDSSKT
+328 VASAASISSKT

-346 ARQSAMPIISDVR
+346 ARQSTLSLISQVR
-359 LRDAAIKK
+359 LKDAAIENINQGLTALNEEIETLLESIRQNQQALDEKETALSRLK
-367 QSLDLEELKKEVGS
+367 TESASLDD
-381 LQKSINQSQKELFE
+381 
-395 KESALTS
+395 
-402 LKEESALLEN
+402 
-412 YLKTHAGEKVLVSAY
+412 YLKRHADDKALVSVY
-427 SGLEASSDHLKEIED
+427 SGLEASCERLKEVED
-442 EIKRLQKDDQKSKNR
+442 EIQRLQSDDQKDGTKV
-457 EKELQAQLQKETQDL
+457 KEHQAQLEKAAQAL
-472 NVLRSTAE
+472 NALYSTSE
-480 RLKNQQE
+480 NLKNQQN
-487 KVAEELKGVLQG
+487 KLDSELKALLQG
-499 ETEQSLVTQL
+499 ETEQSLNTQL
-509 DALKERRHYRQLIQS
+509 EALKEKRHYRQLAQS
-524 LEEHRRGLKN
+524 LEEHRKGLKD
-534 GAPCPLCGATHHPYA
+534 GAPCPLCGAIHHPYA
-549 EGNIPAVDEIQTQ
+549 EGNIPAVDDIQTQ
-562 IDVVQKTLNEV
+562 IDGIQKTLSDV
-573 IGLKNQLEE
+573 LKLKTQAEE
-582 IATKATLQK
+582 LTAKITLQK
-591 EAITSVETN
+591 ENIARAEAKQSLLQD
-600 RRLVQERLDGVIEQR
+600 RLNTLIEQR
-615 QEALNLIDEKKKKFA
+615 QKASDLIYGKKEKF
-630 MDSNAFYENVSGF
+630 DSDLKAFYDSVSEF
-643 GLVLP
+643 GLTLP
-648 MSPAEV
+648 MPLTEI
-654 INELLAKKKLWVKNE
+654 INKLSAKKTLWVKNE
-669 EAFNEKQKD
+669 EAFSIKQNTIEKT
-678 LERVVSEI
+678 ESEI
-686 REIKSLKAEKEKTW
+686 REIKSLKAEKEKTLHAKKTEFA
-700 QGKQS
+700 QAE
-705 QFVQDEEKLNEEKR
+705 VKLKEEKR

-724 FGDKDPDQVEKSL
+724 FGDKDSDQEEKALHNSVQEAKL
-737 NDTVTQT
+737 
-744 KSLYEQMRKA
+744 LYEQMKKTE
-754 ADEKA
+754 DERA
-759 GQLRTLISAIET
+759 GELRALCSSIET
-771 YDQQVKEIQEREVQ
+771 YDRQIKETQAREVE
-785 ALSLF
+785 ALSLLTVNL
-790 EASLKKYGFD
+790 EEYGFKNE
-800 DQEHY
+800 EHY
-805 IQSRLENSEVE
+805 LASRLPNSEVE
-816 SLQNK
+816 SLQGTA
-821 FQSLTERINRLKGE
+821 QSLTDRFNRLQGE
-835 MEQNRQALA
+835 VEQNNRTLV

-850 LTDKTMDELEDSQ
+850 LTDKTIEALEAEQ
-863 QANETEQTTVREAL
+863 QAHEVEQAGVRESL
-877 SNIIY
+877 NNIVF

-887 DEARE
+887 NEARE

-900 IATKQVIVDQ
+900 IAAKQVIVDQ

-941 ANQSLMKMND
+941 ANQALMKMND

-956 RKDKEG
+956 RKDKDG

-1055 GTQIVVTP
+1055 STQITVIP
-1063 KALGRSVLSGPGVEL
+1063 KALGRSVLSGPGVEYL
-1078 LNRQF
+1078 DH
-1083 V
+1083 

>member
-27 YREDGIFAITGPTA
+27 YREDGIFAIIGPTG

-60 RLATISKSTNEIMT
+60 RLATISKSSNEIMT

-100 RARNKSEG
+100 RARNKPEG
-108 ALQPAKQELVNLNT
+108 ALQPAKQELVNLDT

-162 KATSDERAVIL
+162 KASSDDRAVIL

-191 RMDEESKALKA
+191 RMDEESKALKV
-202 LEIQLGGIEV
+202 LESQLGGIEV
-212 LADDARKVKE
+212 LTDDVRKEKE
-222 NQRDALT
+222 SQRDALT
-229 QKEVQLK
+229 QKETQLK
-236 QSQNVIQEA
+236 QSQNAIQEA

-260 ALAEKDKALQNEN
+260 ALAEKDKALQNEKE
-273 DAFKLEAQ
+273 AFKPSSQ
-281 KLQVALRAQKVDPSY
+281 KLQVALRAQKVDSSY

-304 TLKQTAQLKEKAVR
+304 TLKQTAQLKEKAVQ

-328 EAQAASDSSKT
+328 AAQAASDSSKT

-381 LQKSINQSQKELFE
+381 LQESINQSQKELLN
-395 KESALTS
+395 KERVLSV
-402 LKEESALLEN
+402 LKEKSALLEQ
-412 YLKTHAGEKVLVSAY
+412 YLKSHAGEKVLVSAY

-457 EKELQAQLQKETQDL
+457 EKELRAQLQRETQDL
-472 NVLRSTAE
+472 NALRSTAE

-487 KVAEELKGVLQG
+487 MVAEELKGVLQG

-509 DALKERRHYRQLIQS
+509 DALKEKRHYRQLIQS
-524 LEEHRRGLKN
+524 LEEHRRGLRD

-562 IDVVQKTLNEV
+562 IDAVQKTLNEA
-573 IGLKNQLEE
+573 IRLKNQLE
-582 IATKATLQK
+582 ALAVKAELQK
-591 EAITSVETN
+591 EAVTGAETN
-600 RRLVQERLDGVIEQR
+600 LRLVQERLDGLIEQR
-615 QEALNLIDEKKKKFA
+615 QEALKLIDEKKKKFA
-630 MDSNAFYENVSGF
+630 MDSNAFYESVSGF
-643 GLVLP
+643 GLALP
-648 MSPAEV
+648 MSPTEV
-654 INELLAKKKLWVKNE
+654 INELFAKKMLWVKNE

-678 LERVVSEI
+678 LERVASEI

-700 QGKQS
+700 QGKHS
-705 QFVQDEEKLNEEKR
+705 QLVQGEEKLNEEKR
-719 IRTEL
+719 IRKKL

-737 NDTVTQT
+737 NDTVTLT
-744 KSLYEQMRKA
+744 KSSYEQMRKA

-759 GQLRTLISAIET
+759 GQLRTLIFAIET
-771 YDQQVKEIQEREVQ
+771 YDRQIKETQGRELQ

-790 EASLKKYGFD
+790 EASLKKFGFD
-800 DQEHY
+800 EQEHY
-805 IQSRLENSEVE
+805 FQSHLESSELE
-816 SLQNK
+816 SLQDK
-821 FQSLTERINRLKGE
+821 SQSLTERINRLQGE
-835 MEQNRQALA
+835 MEQNNQTLA

-850 LTDKTMDELEDSQ
+850 LTDKTIEELEAEQ
-863 QANETEQTTVREAL
+863 KANGIEQADVRETL
-877 SNIIY
+877 GNLVY

-887 DEARE
+887 DEARN
-892 KSKDYLKT
+892 KSKDYLRT
-900 IATKQVIVDQ
+900 IAAKQLIVDQ
-910 WSALSELI
+910 WSALSGLI
-918 GSADGKKFRN
+918 GSADGRKFRN

-941 ANQSLMKMND
+941 ANQALMKMND

-956 RKDKEG
+956 RRDKDG

-1016 FGTLDEDALDNALKT
+1016 FGTLDEDALENALKT

-1055 GTQIVVTP
+1055 GTQIIVTP
-1063 KALGRSVLSGPGVEL
+1063 KALGRSVLSGPGVEHL
-1078 LNRQF
+1078 DR
-1083 V
+1083 